1 MNWSTP
7 HILAAIAL
15 LAALFGGVIPWFPGA
30 DARVSSVG
38 FVLAVLLLSVA
49 VLVS

>member
-15 LAALFGGVIPWFPGA
+15 LAALFGGGVTWLPGT
-30 DARVSSVG
+30 DPRVSSVG